1 MPKCRKTNK
10 NRTYVLFLRE
20 DKYGKLRQNLI
31 VSSIPALSHIIK
43 KGKKTMKYEDALYAL
58 FGNDLMLRHKIK
70 NKRRLLSDKIM
81 QLETKAK
88 LTQEQAAQ
96 AAHIPLVYLLE
107 MENVNLKV
115 PVNEYLL
122 VIQKLKAYMQQQAM
136 LKSQNKT

>member
-1 MPKCRKTNK
+1 
-10 NRTYVLFLRE
+10 
-20 DKYGKLRQNLI
+20 
-31 VSSIPALSHIIK
+31 
-43 KGKKTMKYEDALYAL
+43 MKYEDALYAL

>member
-1 MPKCRKTNK
+1 
-10 NRTYVLFLRE
+10 
-20 DKYGKLRQNLI
+20 
-31 VSSIPALSHIIK
+31 
-43 KGKKTMKYEDALYAL
+43 MKYEDALYAL

-88 LTQEQAAQ
+88 LTQEQVAQ
-96 AAHIPLVYLLE
+96 AAHIPLVYLLK
-107 MENVNLKV
+107 MENVDLKI
-115 PVNEYLL
+115 PLNEYLL